1 MAEVGQAELDKILEK
16 VAPLLGYGR
25 DQPIP
30 GHEDEH
36 INDDETYTK
45 LREIE
50 EAIEDFKEKF
60 NCTMKSD
67 QPGGGKKRRKR
78 RTKKRRT
85 KKRRT
90 KRSKS
95 QRKSNKR

>member
-1 MAEVGQAELDKILEK
+1 MAEKGQAELDRILEK
-16 VAPLLGYGR
+16 VKEIPRNGYEVFMA
-25 DQPIP
+25 I
-30 GHEDEH
+30 HYLE
-36 INDDETYTK
+36 K
-45 LREIE
+45 
-50 EAIEDFKEKF
+50 AIEDFKEKF

-85 KKRRT
+85 KRR
-90 KRSKS
+90 KS